1 MGINPT
7 MHGGVGLQPQS
18 NRKHPFSLTALDLRA
33 NSIAE
38 ENANDPASQ
47 MRCRDRFAAYA
58 GRVIYQ
64 YLLPERA

>member
-7 MHGGVGLQPQS
+7 MDGGVGLQPQS
-18 NRKHPFSLTALDLRA
+18 NRKHLFSLMKLNLSA
-33 NSIAE
+33 NSIVE
-38 ENANDPASQ
+38 ENANELLSQ
-47 MRCRDRFAAYA
+47 LRSQDRFAAYA